1 MHNWQLQE
9 AKAKFSKVVQETLS
23 QGPQQITVRGKPS
36 VVVISRSEYDKLTQP
51 KISFGKFMRKS
62 PLVGLN
68 LNLKRNKSKNRDIK
82 L

>member
-23 QGPQQITVRGKPS
+23 QGPQQITVRGKPA
-36 VVVISRSEYDKLTQP
+36 VVLISRSEYDKLTQP
-51 KISFGKFMRKS
+51 KVSFVKFMRKS
-62 PLVGLN
+62 PLVGLD
-68 LNLKRNKSKNRDIK
+68 LNLKRNKSRNRDIE